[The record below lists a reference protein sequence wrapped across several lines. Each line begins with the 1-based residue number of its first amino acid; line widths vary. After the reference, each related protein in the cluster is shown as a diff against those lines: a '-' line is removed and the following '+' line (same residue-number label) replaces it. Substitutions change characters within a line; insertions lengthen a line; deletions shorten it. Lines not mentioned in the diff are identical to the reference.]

1 MILMKFRLTTY
12 CCLIFLLFVISSS
25 AQVESSKSLTIS
37 AEQEPRESS
46 LSMPSMNIGVPRGGN
61 FKLYSSSVD
70 SLYANRM
77 QRPFSMNNDSGL
89 LKPNSANPV
98 PKYFTK
104 DNEIKE
110 EYKSD
115 QYLGDYKSNSQFVQ
129 LIYRD
134 HQFVDGDL
142 VRIYVNDDIIRS
154 SVYLGGA
161 FEGVKINLIR
171 GFNKIDIE
179 ALNQGTSG
187 PNTAEFH
194 LYDDQG
200 NLLTANEWNL
210 TTGVKATLIV
220 VKE

>member
-1 MILMKFRLTTY
+1 MSFRSIYYLIVFILFS
-12 CCLIFLLFVISSS
+12 VHAS
-25 AQVESSKSLTIS
+25 AQIENTNALRIDAEKEPKETTFSLPSANSGIPTES
-37 AEQEPRESS
+37 
-46 LSMPSMNIGVPRGGN
+46 N

-77 QRPFSMNNDSGL
+77 QRPFSMNNDNGL
-89 LKPNSANPV
+89 LKPNLNNPI

-104 DNEIKE
+104 DKEVKE

-115 QYLGDYKSNSQFVQ
+115 QYLGDYKSNGQFVQ

-142 VRIYVNDDIIRS
+142 VRIYINDDVIRS
-154 SVYLGGA
+154 GVYLGGT
-161 FEGVKINLIR
+161 FEGIKINLIR

>member
-1 MILMKFRLTTY
+1 MGLRSKYYLIIL
-12 CCLIFLLFVISSS
+12 ILFSVSAS
-25 AQVESSKSLTIS
+25 AQIENTNSFRIDAEKEPKETTFSL
-37 AEQEPRESS
+37 
-46 LSMPSMNIGVPRGGN
+46 PSGNSGIPKGN

-70 SLYANRM
+70 SLNANRM
-77 QRPFSMNNDSGL
+77 QRPFSMNNENGL
-89 LKPNSANPV
+89 LKPNLNNPI

-104 DNEIKE
+104 DKEIKE

-115 QYLGDYKSNSQFVQ
+115 QYLGDYKSDGQFVQ

-142 VRIYVNDDIIRS
+142 VRIYINDDVIRS
-154 SVYLGGA
+154 GVYLGSA
-161 FEGVKINLIR
+161 FEGIKINLIR

>member
-1 MILMKFRLTTY
+1 
-12 CCLIFLLFVISSS
+12 
-25 AQVESSKSLTIS
+25 
-37 AEQEPRESS
+37 
-46 LSMPSMNIGVPRGGN
+46 
-61 FKLYSSSVD
+61 
-70 SLYANRM
+70 M
-77 QRPFSMNNDSGL
+77 QRPFSMNNDNGL
-89 LKPNSANPV
+89 LKPNLNNPI

-104 DNEIKE
+104 DKEVKE

-115 QYLGDYKSNSQFVQ
+115 QYLGDYKSNGQFVQ

-142 VRIYVNDDIIRS
+142 VRIYINDDVIRS
-154 SVYLGGA
+154 GVYLGGT
-161 FEGVKINLIR
+161 FEGIKINLIR